1 MEKASNQSPLNRGRE
16 HLLAAIIP
24 PSNIS
29 RQIDLIRERLFSGY
43 CLVSAAAL
51 PPFIPLLFLP
61 PGRYTLHGVQL
72 KEKISTAYP
81 ITAGHYRECQGNL
94 FLAVDSNG
102 GYDCLK
108 QELKNYLLAGAAG
121 KAGAV
126 ERAGAVGK
134 AGAEEMAGAQ
144 ESPGAEE
151 VPFPCTEGFFLAAP
165 EKLASFSKII
175 KNLRTPE
182 PLHFSSYSLALL
194 KLESYSNPAE
204 WWQNIRWEETAYLKC
219 RKPSKRGA
227 KP

>member
-1 MEKASNQSPLNRGRE
+1 MEKASNHSPLNQGRE

-61 PGRYTLHGVQL
+61 PGRYTLQGVQL

-108 QELKNYLLAGAAG
+108 QELKNYLLADV
-121 KAGAV
+121 V
-126 ERAGAVGK
+126 ERAGTVGK
-134 AGAEEMAGAQ
+134 AGAQEMAGAQ
-144 ESPGAEE
+144 ESAGAEE
-151 VPFPCTEGFFLAAP
+151 VPFPCAEGFFLAAP

-175 KNLRTPE
+175 KNLRTPG

-194 KLESYSNPAE
+194 KLESYSNPGE